1 MRERRD
7 YWSRHIEAWRQ
18 SGQSRKAYCEEHGLS
33 YWSMRDWIRKLTESA
48 APAAPPSQRLVELE
62 PVGGGAEHGGERAP
76 IEVAVGDR
84 YVLRLWPHLRAEQLR
99 EVLAILEGSR

>member
-33 YWSMRDWIRKLTESA
+33 YWSMRDWIRKLAESA
-48 APAAPPSQRLVELE
+48 EPAAPTSQRLVELE
-62 PVGGGAEHGGERAP
+62 SVGDSTEHGSERAP
-76 IEVAVGDR
+76 MELAVGDR
-84 YVLRLWPHLRAEQLR
+84 YVLRLWPQLRASQLR
-99 EVLAILEGSR
+99 EVLSVLEGGR